1 MFAGA
6 RPFPSAPPSLAR
18 GGTRPSRATPG
29 NAPLLRA
36 AAMAAA
42 GLGVFFVLILLL
54 LPPPPLRAEEPAAEP
69 ADTHDAAQARA
80 RSVPAPVTDV
90 AKLCVCDLLVAQCDI
105 NCCCDPD
112 CNAEDFSLFTTC
124 SVPVVTGDSQLCS
137 QKAAVYSLD
146 VEANPPE
153 RIFKL
158 IDQVNPSIFCI
169 HATNYKQAMYLK
181 SPEIPT
187 PENFDQLLDKFGG
200 ATFSAEPDSW
210 NLDTDAQNPPDANET
225 YRYEYGVPV
234 QTEDAFLRL
243 PSPVVSSWCSDVN
256 PAGFLVNQATK
267 CIRSVSV
274 EKCDSIQAL
283 SMLFYINSSILAVP
297 KSSQMVNITV
307 QSIVVQ
313 SQNGMR
319 TLLNSSDVL
328 RLPMVLDGLCINA
341 VLGVNYHITHTDTG
355 EIIEAAAAFVLG
367 AISKEAFSIE
377 QSFEISFTQENTQ
390 PVPLSG
396 NPGYV
401 VGLPVRA
408 GFWPQGSG
416 IIQSSNKH
424 SQLTILQSTSTQ
436 DCLAAQGAR
445 APVLFGYNMISG
457 CKLRITAAMKCQPLA
472 QTLLDVLKGQSFPEY
487 VASFGNSQA
496 QDVLDWVPITQL
508 HISEQSSCQ
517 IPVSLGIEVKWTKY
531 GSLVNPQARI
541 VNVTAT
547 ITTTTLKQLP
557 SGRERIIPITSSV
570 VFTDISSPAEPG
582 YKAWPTIN
590 IKLPFDFFYPFV

>member
-1 MFAGA
+1 
-6 RPFPSAPPSLAR
+6 
-18 GGTRPSRATPG
+18 
-29 NAPLLRA
+29 
-36 AAMAAA
+36 
-42 GLGVFFVLILLL
+42 
-54 LPPPPLRAEEPAAEP
+54 P
-69 ADTHDAAQARA
+69 ADTRDAAQARV
-80 RSVPAPVTDV
+80 RSAPAPVTDV
-90 AKLCVCDLLVAQCDI
+90 ARLCVCDLLVAQCDT

-112 CNAEDFSLFTTC
+112 CSAEDFSLFTTC
-124 SVPVVTGDSQLCS
+124 SVPVVIGDSQLCS

-169 HATNYKQAMYLK
+169 HATNYKQALYLK

-187 PENFDQLLDKFGG
+187 AKNFDQLLEKFGG

-210 NLDTDAQNPPDANET
+210 NLDTDAQNPPEANET
-225 YRYEYGVPV
+225 SRYEYGAPV

-243 PSPVVSSWCSDVN
+243 PSPVVSSWCSDAN

-283 SMLFYINSSILAVP
+283 SMLFYINSSILASVF
-297 KSSQMVNITV
+297 QVNITV
-307 QSIVVQ
+307 QSVVVQ
-313 SQNGMR
+313 SLNGMR
-319 TLLNSSDVL
+319 TLLSSSEVL
-328 RLPMVLDGLCINA
+328 RLPMVLDELCINA

-367 AISKEAFSIE
+367 AISREALSIE

-408 GFWPQGSG
+408 GFQPQGYPFPAAFPFAPLAL
-416 IIQSSNKH
+416 SSNKH
-424 SQLTILQSTSTQ
+424 SQLTILHSTSTQ

-508 HISEQSSCQ
+508 HISEQMIPHSLQSSCQ

-547 ITTTTLKQLP
+547 ITSTTLKQLP

-570 VFTDISSPAEPG
+570 VFTDISSPAEPS

>member
-1 MFAGA
+1 V
-6 RPFPSAPPSLAR
+6 
-18 GGTRPSRATPG
+18 SR
-29 NAPLLRA
+29 
-36 AAMAAA
+36 
-42 GLGVFFVLILLL
+42 
-54 LPPPPLRAEEPAAEP
+54 
-69 ADTHDAAQARA
+69 
-80 RSVPAPVTDV
+80 
-90 AKLCVCDLLVAQCDI
+90 LCVCDLLVAQCDA

-112 CNAEDFSLFTTC
+112 CSAQDFSLFTTC

-153 RIFKL
+153 MIFKL

-169 HATNYKQAMYLK
+169 HATNYKEALYLK

-210 NLDTDAQNPPDANET
+210 NLDTDAQNPPEANET
-225 YRYEYGVPV
+225 SRYEYGVPV

-243 PSPVVSSWCSDVN
+243 PSPVVSSWCSDAN

-283 SMLFYINSSILAVP
+283 SMLFYINSSILASVF
-297 KSSQMVNITV
+297 QVNITV
-307 QSIVVQ
+307 QSIIVQ
-313 SQNGMR
+313 SLDGMR
-319 TLLNSSDVL
+319 TLLSSSEGL
-328 RLPMVLDGLCINA
+328 RLPMVLDELCINA

-367 AISKEAFSIE
+367 AISKEALTIE

-408 GFWPQGSG
+408 GFQPQGYPFPAAFL
-416 IIQSSNKH
+416 SNKH

-457 CKLRITAAMKCQPLA
+457 CRLRITAAMKCQPLA

-508 HISEQSSCQ
+508 HISEQMIPHTLQSSCQ

-570 VFTDISSPAEPG
+570 VFTDISSPAEPS
-582 YKAWPTIN
+582 YKVWPTIN

>member
-1 MFAGA
+1 VA
-6 RPFPSAPPSLAR
+6 R
-18 GGTRPSRATPG
+18 
-29 NAPLLRA
+29 
-36 AAMAAA
+36 
-42 GLGVFFVLILLL
+42 
-54 LPPPPLRAEEPAAEP
+54 
-69 ADTHDAAQARA
+69 
-80 RSVPAPVTDV
+80 
-90 AKLCVCDLLVAQCDI
+90 LCVCDLLVAQCDA

-112 CNAEDFSLFTTC
+112 CSAQDFSLFTTC
-124 SVPVVTGDSQLCS
+124 SVPVVRGDSQLCS

-153 RIFKL
+153 MIFKL

-169 HATNYKQAMYLK
+169 HATNYKEALYLK

-187 PENFDQLLDKFGG
+187 AENFDQLLDKFGG
-200 ATFSAEPDSW
+200 ATFSAQPDSW
-210 NLDTDAQNPPDANET
+210 SLDTDAQNRPEANET
-225 YRYEYGVPV
+225 SRYEYGVPV

-243 PSPVVSSWCSDVN
+243 PSPVVSSWCSDAN

-283 SMLFYINSSILAVP
+283 SMLFYINSSILASVF
-297 KSSQMVNITV
+297 QVNITV
-307 QSIVVQ
+307 QSIIVQ
-313 SQNGMR
+313 SLDGMR
-319 TLLNSSDVL
+319 TLLSSSEGL
-328 RLPMVLDGLCINA
+328 RLPMVLDELCINA

-367 AISKEAFSIE
+367 AISKEALTIE

-408 GFWPQGSG
+408 GFQPQGYPFPAAFL
-416 IIQSSNKH
+416 SNKH

-436 DCLAAQGAR
+436 DCLAAPGAR

-457 CKLRITAAMKCQPLA
+457 CRLRITAAMKCQPLA

-508 HISEQSSCQ
+508 HISEQMISHTLQSSCQ

-570 VFTDISSPAEPG
+570 VFTDISSPAEPS
-582 YKAWPTIN
+582 YKVWPTIN

>member
-1 MFAGA
+1 
-6 RPFPSAPPSLAR
+6 
-18 GGTRPSRATPG
+18 
-29 NAPLLRA
+29 
-36 AAMAAA
+36 
-42 GLGVFFVLILLL
+42 
-54 LPPPPLRAEEPAAEP
+54 P
-69 ADTHDAAQARA
+69 ADTRDAARV
-80 RSVPAPVTDV
+80 RSAPAPLTDV
-90 AKLCVCDLLVAQCDI
+90 ARLCVCDLLVAQCDV

-112 CNAEDFSLFTTC
+112 CSAEDFSLFTSC
-124 SVPVVTGDSQLCS
+124 SVPVVTGDSQLCN

-169 HATNYKQAMYLK
+169 HATNYKQALYLK

-187 PENFDQLLDKFGG
+187 PENFDRLLEKFGG
-200 ATFSAEPDSW
+200 ASFRAEPDSW
-210 NLDTDAQNPPDANET
+210 DLDTDAQNPPEANET
-225 YRYEYGVPV
+225 SRYEYGVPV

-243 PSPVVSSWCSDVN
+243 PSPVVTSWCSDAN

-283 SMLFYINSSILAVP
+283 SMLFYINSSILASVF
-297 KSSQMVNITV
+297 QVDITV

-313 SQNGMR
+313 SLDGMR
-319 TLLNSSDVL
+319 TLLSSSDVL
-328 RLPMVLDGLCINA
+328 RLPMVLDDLCINA

-367 AISKEAFSIE
+367 AISKEELSIE
-377 QSFEISFTQENTQ
+377 QSFEISFTQANTQ

-408 GFWPQGSG
+408 GFQPQGYPSPAAFL
-416 IIQSSNKH
+416 SNKH

-508 HISEQSSCQ
+508 HISEQMVSHTLQSPCQ

-570 VFTDISSPAEPG
+570 VFTDISSPAEPS

>member
-1 MFAGA
+1 
-6 RPFPSAPPSLAR
+6 
-18 GGTRPSRATPG
+18 
-29 NAPLLRA
+29 
-36 AAMAAA
+36 
-42 GLGVFFVLILLL
+42 V
-54 LPPPPLRAEEPAAEP
+54 
-69 ADTHDAAQARA
+69 
-80 RSVPAPVTDV
+80 
-90 AKLCVCDLLVAQCDI
+90 

-112 CNAEDFSLFTTC
+112 CSAEDFSLFTSC
-124 SVPVVTGDSQLCS
+124 SVPVVTGDSHLCS

-153 RIFKL
+153 RIFKI

-169 HATNYKQAMYLK
+169 HATNYKQALYLK

-187 PENFDQLLDKFGG
+187 PENFDRLLNEFGG
-200 ATFSAEPDSW
+200 ATFSAEPDTW
-210 NLDTDAQNPPDANET
+210 NLDTDAQNP
-225 YRYEYGVPV
+225 YGVPV

-267 CIRSVSV
+267 CIRPVSV

-283 SMLFYINSSILAVP
+283 SMLFYINSSILSVF
-297 KSSQMVNITV
+297 QVNITV

-313 SQNGMR
+313 SLNGMR
-319 TLLNSSDVL
+319 TLLSSSDVL
-328 RLPMVLDGLCINA
+328 RLPMVLGELCINA
-341 VLGVNYHITHTDTG
+341 VLGVNYHITYTDTG

-367 AISKEAFSIE
+367 AISKEALSIE

-390 PVPLSG
+390 PVLLSG

-408 GFWPQGSG
+408 GF
-416 IIQSSNKH
+416 
-424 SQLTILQSTSTQ
+424 
-436 DCLAAQGAR
+436 
-445 APVLFGYNMISG
+445 
-457 CKLRITAAMKCQPLA
+457 RITAAMKCQPLA

-517 IPVSLGIEVKWTKY
+517 IPVSLEIEVKWTKY

-547 ITTTTLKQLP
+547 ITSSTLKQLP
-557 SGRERIIPITSSV
+557 PGRERIIPIMSSV
-570 VFTDISSPAEPG
+570 VFTDISLPAEPG

>member
-1 MFAGA
+1 PTDA
-6 RPFPSAPPSLAR
+6 R
-18 GGTRPSRATPG
+18 
-29 NAPLLRA
+29 N
-36 AAMAAA
+36 
-42 GLGVFFVLILLL
+42 
-54 LPPPPLRAEEPAAEP
+54 
-69 ADTHDAAQARA
+69 AAQARA
-80 RSVPAPVTDV
+80 RSAPAPVTDV
-90 AKLCVCDLLVAQCDI
+90 ARLCVCDLLVAQCDT

-112 CNAEDFSLFTTC
+112 CSPEDFSLFTTC
-124 SVPVVTGDSQLCS
+124 SVPVVTGDSHLCS

-169 HATNYKQAMYLK
+169 HATNYKQALYLK
-181 SPEIPT
+181 SPEMPT
-187 PENFDQLLDKFGG
+187 PENFDELLSKFGSSG
-200 ATFSAEPDSW
+200 FSAEPESW
-210 NLDTDAQNPPDANET
+210 NMDTGVPNPPDANET
-225 YRYEYGVPV
+225 YRYEYGVPI

-243 PSPVVSSWCSDVN
+243 PSPVVSSWCSDAN

-274 EKCDSIQAL
+274 EKCDSIPAL
-283 SMLFYINSSILAVP
+283 NMLFYTNSSILAFVF
-297 KSSQMVNITV
+297 QVNVSV

-313 SQNGMR
+313 SLNGMR
-319 TLLNSSDVL
+319 TLLKGDDVL
-328 RLPMVLDGLCINA
+328 KLPVILDELCLNV
-341 VLGVNYHITHTDTG
+341 VLGVSYHITYTDTG
-355 EIIEAAAAFVLG
+355 EITEAAAAFVLG
-367 AISKEAFSIE
+367 AITKEELSVQ
-377 QSFEISFTQENTQ
+377 QSFQISFTQVNTK

-408 GFWPQGSG
+408 GFRPKEYPFPVEFVTD
-416 IIQSSNKH
+416 KH
-424 SQLTILQSTSTQ
+424 SQLTILHSTPSQ

-457 CKLRITAAMKCQPLA
+457 CKLRITVGMQCQPVS

-496 QDVLDWVPITQL
+496 QDVLDWVPITHL
-508 HISEQSSCQ
+508 HISEQRIPTTLQSSCQ
-517 IPVSLGIEVKWTKY
+517 IPVSLGIEVNWTKY
-531 GSLVNPQARI
+531 GSLANPQARI

-547 ITTTTLKQLP
+547 LTTTTLRQLP
-557 SGRERIIPITSSV
+557 SGRERIIPVTSSV
-570 VFTDISSPAEPG
+570 VFTDISAPAEPG

>member
-1 MFAGA
+1 
-6 RPFPSAPPSLAR
+6 
-18 GGTRPSRATPG
+18 
-29 NAPLLRA
+29 
-36 AAMAAA
+36 
-42 GLGVFFVLILLL
+42 
-54 LPPPPLRAEEPAAEP
+54 P
-69 ADTHDAAQARA
+69 ADTRDAARV
-80 RSVPAPVTDV
+80 RSAPAPLTDV
-90 AKLCVCDLLVAQCDI
+90 ARLCVCDLLVAQCDV

-112 CNAEDFSLFTTC
+112 CSAEDFSLFTAC
-124 SVPVVTGDSQLCS
+124 SVPVVTGDSQLCN

-169 HATNYKQAMYLK
+169 HATNYKQALYLK

-187 PENFDQLLDKFGG
+187 PENFDQLLEKFGG
-200 ATFSAEPDSW
+200 ASFRAEPDSW
-210 NLDTDAQNPPDANET
+210 DLDTDAQNPSEANET
-225 YRYEYGVPV
+225 SRYEFGVPV

-243 PSPVVSSWCSDVN
+243 PSPVVTSWCSDAN

-283 SMLFYINSSILAVP
+283 SMLFYINSSILASVF
-297 KSSQMVNITV
+297 QVDITV
-307 QSIVVQ
+307 QSIAVQ
-313 SQNGMR
+313 SLDGMR
-319 TLLNSSDVL
+319 TLLSSSDVL
-328 RLPMVLDGLCINA
+328 RLPMVLDDLCINA

-367 AISKEAFSIE
+367 AISKEALSIE
-377 QSFEISFTQENTQ
+377 QSFEISFTQANTQ
-390 PVPLSG
+390 PVLLSG

-408 GFWPQGSG
+408 GFQPQGYPSPAAFL
-416 IIQSSNKH
+416 IAALALSSNKH

-508 HISEQSSCQ
+508 HISEQMISHTLQSPCQ

-547 ITTTTLKQLP
+547 VTTTTLKQPP

-570 VFTDISSPAEPG
+570 VFTDISSPAEPS

>member
-1 MFAGA
+1 
-6 RPFPSAPPSLAR
+6 
-18 GGTRPSRATPG
+18 
-29 NAPLLRA
+29 
-36 AAMAAA
+36 MAAA
-42 GLGVFFVLILLL
+42 PGTGEFFVLILLL
-54 LPPPPLRAEEPAAEP
+54 LLCPPPLRAQEPATEP
-69 ADTHDAAQARA
+69 ADIRDAAQTRI
-80 RSVPAPVTDV
+80 RSPPAPITDV
-90 AKLCVCDLLVAQCDI
+90 ARLCVCDLLVAQCDV

-112 CNAEDFSLFTTC
+112 CSAEDFSLFTSC

-169 HATNYKQAMYLK
+169 HATNYKQALYLK

-187 PENFDQLLDKFGG
+187 PENFDQLFDKFGG

-210 NLDTDAQNPPDANET
+210 NLDPDAQNPPDANET
-225 YRYEYGVPV
+225 SRYEYGAPV

-243 PSPVVSSWCSDVN
+243 PSPVVSSWCSDAN

-313 SQNGMR
+313 SLNGMR
-319 TLLNSSDVL
+319 TLLSSSDVL
-328 RLPMVLDGLCINA
+328 RLPVVLDGLCINA

-367 AISKEAFSIE
+367 AISKEALSIE
-377 QSFEISFTQENTQ
+377 QSFEISFTQ
-390 PVPLSG
+390 
-396 NPGYV
+396 
-401 VGLPVRA
+401 
-408 GFWPQGSG
+408 
-416 IIQSSNKH
+416 SSNKH
-424 SQLTILQSTSTQ
+424 SQLTILHSTSTQ

-457 CKLRITAAMKCQPLA
+457 CKLRITAAVKCQPLA

-508 HISEQSSCQ
+508 LISEQSSCQ

-547 ITTTTLKQLP
+547 ITTTTLRQLP

-570 VFTDISSPAEPG
+570 VFTDISSPAEPS
-582 YKAWPTIN
+582 YKAWPTID

>member
-1 MFAGA
+1 
-6 RPFPSAPPSLAR
+6 
-18 GGTRPSRATPG
+18 
-29 NAPLLRA
+29 
-36 AAMAAA
+36 
-42 GLGVFFVLILLL
+42 
-54 LPPPPLRAEEPAAEP
+54 P
-69 ADTHDAAQARA
+69 ADTRDAARV
-80 RSVPAPVTDV
+80 RSAPAPLTDV
-90 AKLCVCDLLVAQCDI
+90 ARLCVCDLLVAQCDV

-112 CNAEDFSLFTTC
+112 CSAEDFSLFTTC
-124 SVPVVTGDSQLCS
+124 SVPVVTGDSQLCN

-169 HATNYKQAMYLK
+169 HATNYKQALYLK

-187 PENFDQLLDKFGG
+187 AENFDQLLEKFGG
-200 ATFSAEPDSW
+200 ASFRAEPEIWD
-210 NLDTDAQNPPDANET
+210 LDTDAPNPPEANET
-225 YRYEYGVPV
+225 SRYEFGVPV
-234 QTEDAFLRL
+234 QTEDSFLRL
-243 PSPVVSSWCSDVN
+243 PSPVVTSWCSDAN

-283 SMLFYINSSILAVP
+283 SMLFYINSSILAVTDM
-297 KSSQMVNITV
+297 SLFFQVNITV

-313 SQNGMR
+313 SLNGMR
-319 TLLNSSDVL
+319 SLLSSSDVL
-328 RLPMVLDGLCINA
+328 RLPMVLDDLCINA

-367 AISKEAFSIE
+367 AISKEALSIE

-408 GFWPQGSG
+408 GFQPQGYPSPAAFLFAALAL
-416 IIQSSNKH
+416 SSNKH

-445 APVLFGYNMISG
+445 APVLFSYNMISG

-508 HISEQSSCQ
+508 HISEQKISQTLQSPCQ

-547 ITTTTLKQLP
+547 ITTSTLKQLP

-570 VFTDISSPAEPG
+570 VFTDISAPAEPS

>member
-1 MFAGA
+1 
-6 RPFPSAPPSLAR
+6 
-18 GGTRPSRATPG
+18 
-29 NAPLLRA
+29 
-36 AAMAAA
+36 
-42 GLGVFFVLILLL
+42 
-54 LPPPPLRAEEPAAEP
+54 P
-69 ADTHDAAQARA
+69 ADTRDAARV
-80 RSVPAPVTDV
+80 RSAPAPITDV
-90 AKLCVCDLLVAQCDI
+90 ARLCVCDLLVAQCDV

-112 CNAEDFSLFTTC
+112 CSAEDFSLFTTC
-124 SVPVVTGDSQLCS
+124 SVPVVIGDSQLCS

-169 HATNYKQAMYLK
+169 HAANYEQALYLK

-187 PENFDQLLDKFGG
+187 PENFDQLLEKFGG
-200 ATFSAEPDSW
+200 ASFRAEPDSW
-210 NLDTDAQNPPDANET
+210 NLDTDAQNPPEANET
-225 YRYEYGVPV
+225 SRYEYGVPV

-243 PSPVVSSWCSDVN
+243 PSPVVSSWCSDAN

-274 EKCDSIQAL
+274 ENCDSIQAL
-283 SMLFYINSSILAVP
+283 SMLFYINSSILASVF
-297 KSSQMVNITV
+297 QVNITV
-307 QSIVVQ
+307 QSIAVQ
-313 SQNGMR
+313 SLNGMR
-319 TLLNSSDVL
+319 TLLSSSDVL
-328 RLPMVLDGLCINA
+328 RLPMFLDELCINA
-341 VLGVNYHITHTDTG
+341 VLGVNYHITYTDTG

-367 AISKEAFSIE
+367 AISKETLSIE

-408 GFWPQGSG
+408 GFQPQGYPFPAAFLFAALAL
-416 IIQSSNKH
+416 SSNKH

-508 HISEQSSCQ
+508 HISQQVKSPCQ

-557 SGRERIIPITSSV
+557 SGREKIIPITSSV
-570 VFTDISSPAEPG
+570 VFTDISSPAEPS

>member
-1 MFAGA
+1 PPDA
-6 RPFPSAPPSLAR
+6 R
-18 GGTRPSRATPG
+18 
-29 NAPLLRA
+29 
-36 AAMAAA
+36 
-42 GLGVFFVLILLL
+42 
-54 LPPPPLRAEEPAAEP
+54 
-69 ADTHDAAQARA
+69 DAAQTRA
-80 RSVPAPVTDV
+80 RSAPAPLTDV
-90 AKLCVCDLLVAQCDI
+90 ARLCVCDLLVAQCDT

-112 CNAEDFSLFTTC
+112 CSPEDFSLFTTC
-124 SVPVVTGDSQLCS
+124 SVPVVTGDSHLCS

-169 HATNYKQAMYLK
+169 HATNYEQALYLK
-181 SPEIPT
+181 SPEMPT
-187 PENFDQLLDKFGG
+187 PENFDELLHKFGS
-200 ATFSAEPDSW
+200 AAFSADPQGW
-210 NLDTDAQNPPDANET
+210 NMDTEAPNPPEANET
-225 YRYEYGVPV
+225 HRYEYGVPI

-243 PSPVVSSWCSDVN
+243 PSPVVSSWCSDAN

-274 EKCDSIQAL
+274 EKCDSIPAL
-283 SMLFYINSSILAVP
+283 NMLFYTNSSILAFVL
-297 KSSQMVNITV
+297 QVNVSV

-313 SQNGMR
+313 SLNGMR
-319 TLLNSSDVL
+319 TLLEGNDVL
-328 RLPMVLDGLCINA
+328 RLPVILGELCSNV
-341 VLGVNYHITHTDTG
+341 VLGVSYHITYTDTG
-355 EIIEAAAAFVLG
+355 EITEAAAAFVLG
-367 AISKEAFSIE
+367 AFTKEALSVQ
-377 QSFEISFTQENTQ
+377 QSFQISFTQGNTE

-408 GFWPQGSG
+408 GVRPREYPFPAGFVSG
-416 IIQSSNKH
+416 RH
-424 SQLTILQSTSTQ
+424 QLSLVAGTAR
-436 DCLAAQGAR
+436 DCLAAQAAR
-445 APVLFGYNMISG
+445 APVLFGYNAVSG
-457 CKLRITAAMKCQPLA
+457 CHLRITAAMECQPVA

-487 VASFGNSQA
+487 VASFGNSRA
-496 QDVLDWVPITQL
+496 QDVLDWVPIT
-508 HISEQSSCQ
+508 HHVISEQRISTTLQSSCQ

-547 ITTTTLKQLP
+547 VTTTTLRQLP
-557 SGRERIIPITSSV
+557 SGRERIIPVTSSV
-570 VFTDISSPAEPG
+570 VFTDISAPAEPG